1 MTNDSSF
8 ESYLQTDAAQQ
19 QLDAQRQT
27 QEKSV
32 ADNEKDE
39 GQQQAKKKRNRKK
52 KKKSSASCSTPSSS
66 GKLASFLQF

>member
-19 QLDAQRQT
+19 QLDAQRQAL
-27 QEKSV
+27 EKSV
-32 ADNEKDE
+32 ADNEEKDK

-52 KKKSSASCSTPSSS
+52 KKKNSASCSTPSS
-66 GKLASFLQF
+66 GKLASFL